1 MYLSIRK
8 KILKKVKRNRKPCT
22 SIPSLLHGPVLR
34 GSNYIQVFLPILSF
48 RAVPGLLGALK
59 QKGKRMNPK

>member
-1 MYLSIRK
+1 MYFYSQCLFY
-8 KILKKVKRNRKPCT
+8 
-22 SIPSLLHGPVLR
+22 GPVLR

-59 QKGKRMNPK
+59 QKRKRVNHK